1 MPPQSIKGVMVFHA
15 HWADC
20 RVTIVLGCLM
30 YVVLSQPVM
39 VPASCMSADIAA
51 LIAQETLFG
60 FRLFEAKWHWL
71 LGSLIAL
78 RSGFMPDLEPP
89 LVLGDG

>member
-1 MPPQSIKGVMVFHA
+1 MVM
-15 HWADC
+15 
-20 RVTIVLGCLM
+20 
-30 YVVLSQPVM
+30 
-39 VPASCMSADIAA
+39 PASWVSADIAA

-71 LGSLIAL
+71 LGSLVAL
-78 RSGFMPDLEPP
+78 RSGFMQDLEPS